1 VHCIWRNF
9 GALSAVQARAV
20 GGKMPSAASA
30 AAPAV
35 KVGQVLRCRWLDGSA
50 HAAEVVE
57 ERPAKH
63 GGGFE
68 YYVHYQE
75 CACGCALVAR
85 LRTLRARRP

>member
-1 VHCIWRNF
+1 
-9 GALSAVQARAV
+9 
-20 GGKMPSAASA
+20 MPSAASA

-68 YYVHYQE
+68 YYVHYQT
-75 CACGCALVAR
+75 GLSWALPA
-85 LRTLRARRP
+85 TTTTTTA